1 MIMDGFS
8 CLFLDSGGGWA
19 GRNGNEGA
27 FIHFGQQ
34 RGYLDSDNGTVTV
47 ETESGTVRTKR
58 NALSVLEGLLG
69 EGYIAAGY
77 IGYEYASRCESGYE
91 PVRVKEGRR
100 YPDMKFLLFREQDME
115 RGNISDSKYARWK
128 GPGEFQNKNKPIH
141 DADSAFVSNI
151 SRSGYVNMVE
161 AAKEYIRD
169 GDIYQVNLSQRFTSE
184 CRMPPVECFLRMFH
198 VQHVP
203 FACYLDFGEFQ
214 ISSGSMELFLRKDGD
229 LLTTSP
235 IKGTIERGRNPEAD
249 TIKKAKLVGSE
260 KERAENLMIVD
271 LMRNDLS
278 RVCRAGTVKV
288 RRLFDVETY
297 ATLHQMV
304 SEIEGRLVSEAGID
318 RVIGNM
324 FPPGSVTGAPKR
336 RVLEIIDELEPHYRG
351 PYCGAAGLFFPNGD
365 FTLSV
370 GIRLL
375 VTEGSRATFWAGG
388 GIVWDSDPEKE
399 YDETLLKSRVIKKAL
414 GLLE

>member
-1 MIMDGFS
+1 MDVFS
-8 CLFLDSGGGWA
+8 CLFLDSGGGWD
-19 GRNGNEGA
+19 GKDGEEDSFVR
-27 FIHFGQQ
+27 FGQP
-34 RGYLDSDNGTVTV
+34 RGFLEFEDGSTSVRTQ
-47 ETESGTVRTKR
+47 SGTVQTKR
-58 NALSVLEGLLG
+58 DPLSVLEGLLS

-77 IGYEYASRCESGYE
+77 IGYEYASRCETGYE
-91 PVRVKEGRR
+91 PVRVKEGRQ
-100 YPDMKFLLFREQDME
+100 YPDLKFLLFREQDME
-115 RGNISDSKYARWK
+115 RGDISGSMYERWK
-128 GPGEFQNKNKPIH
+128 GPGQFQNKNKLIYE
-141 DADSAFVSNI
+141 DDSAFVSNI
-151 SRSGYVNMVE
+151 SRREYVKMVE

-235 IKGTIERGRNPEAD
+235 IKGTIERGISPEVD
-249 TIKKAKLVGSE
+249 TLKKAKLVSSE

-278 RVCRAGTVKV
+278 RVCRTGTVQV
-288 RRLFDVETY
+288 RRLFGVETY

-304 SEIEGRLVSEAGID
+304 SEIEGRIMSDVE
-318 RVIGNM
+318 IGKIIGSM

-336 RVLEIIDELEPHYRG
+336 RVLEIIDGLEPHYRG
-351 PYCGAAGLFFPNGD
+351 PYCGAVGLFFPNGD

-388 GIVWDSDPEKE
+388 GIVWDSDPVKE
-399 YDETLLKSRVIKKAL
+399 YDETILKSRVIKKAL